1 MLTNI
6 IVTVT
11 LALSATSCGREA
23 RRAPEIEPE
32 LRGIFLDFMTDAK
45 NYGRTNEI
53 ELYKLKGIHW
63 QEDLMNTDDAF
74 GVCNYFKSG
83 NPVWPMEDR
92 WIVLEPKLLNVPYLL
107 KEVMYHELGHCLLNK
122 GHSDNPKEIMAPVH
136 TDKTAEETVKA
147 YERFWK
153 EEDNAGKMVK

>member
-1 MLTNI
+1 MLI
-6 IVTVT
+6 RSVVTVIT
-11 LALSATSCGREA
+11 LLCSTSCGTEG
-23 RRAPEIEPE
+23 RRTPDMEPG
-32 LRGIFLDFMTDAK
+32 LRVLFLEFMADAK
-45 NYGRTNEI
+45 FYGRSKDI

-74 GVCNYFKSG
+74 GMCHYFKSG

-122 GHSDNPKEIMAPVH
+122 GHSDNPKDIMAPVH
-136 TDKTAEETVKA
+136 TDKTAEETVKS

-153 EEDNAGKMVK
+153 EEDNAGKMVE